1 MEQIFLSG
9 RLRRSLSCIPYACMI
24 PQSYGVASDLLLTII
39 TIMTNGNHT
48 DIEMMLSELGV
59 IRIVMCTP
67 SGNITTLILR
77 LAVVRDHGEKCHGS
91 RGYKPPFRIS
101 KWYIIVIPLLALV
114 MAPGLLLS
122 ALSWC
127 HRCIQPLH
135 QPRPWRTTQ
144 SQTFPATTS
153 WRDLY
158 FSTPIC
164 VTGVYPSY
172 CHQWSVRD
180 WGAATFCPRMPFVLR
195 RQCDLVIITGLSN
208 HVTEKY
214 SQQRSQ
220 EPIQSLFPPSQYFP
234 SNEGGD
240 GHLLDLGSS
249 AIYFNNCRRQHGLS
263 KQFRSWPSVLALW
276 ALFKIWTLS
285 RVLLILRVYVIALIF

>member
-1 MEQIFLSG
+1 MQSINKYGYTYAYVPHPKIDTTSLLCVLRYVRLHIEGHPHRAEPVIMEQIFLSG

-122 ALSWC
+122 ALS
-127 HRCIQPLH
+127 
-135 QPRPWRTTQ
+135 
-144 SQTFPATTS
+144 
-153 WRDLY
+153 
-158 FSTPIC
+158 
-164 VTGVYPSY
+164 
-172 CHQWSVRD
+172 
-180 WGAATFCPRMPFVLR
+180 
-195 RQCDLVIITGLSN
+195 
-208 HVTEKY
+208 
-214 SQQRSQ
+214 
-220 EPIQSLFPPSQYFP
+220 
-234 SNEGGD
+234 
-240 GHLLDLGSS
+240 
-249 AIYFNNCRRQHGLS
+249 
-263 KQFRSWPSVLALW
+263 
-276 ALFKIWTLS
+276 
-285 RVLLILRVYVIALIF
+285 